1 MDRIRRARY
10 AVTLFACV
18 LVALAAVALAVF
30 CLRPGDAPDDASEP
44 VDEELVAMTN
54 YISREFAADG
64 RDSHFGPCVYAVEE
78 ALRTMTNASR
88 QLIIARYLAKESLS
102 VNYTNANYQM
112 RWRALEAVD
121 SLIFRTY
128 ECLWIAGVD
137 ASERCKF
144 LFDSLLNFKMGAIV
158 TIDDSGKCWA
168 LHNCKAA
175 ASDAL
180 SALPSYFWNWWRRYR
195 PDSSELD
202 NYVSERF
209 REVFGIEYIPFDESN
224 PRYLWGLDGT
234 RWDGKGIEWR

>member
-1 MDRIRRARY
+1 MDRIRRARH
-10 AVTLFACV
+10 AVTPVAV
-18 LVALAAVALAVF
+18 ALVALAVVALAIF
-30 CLRPGDAPDDASEP
+30 CLRPGDAPDEASEP

-144 LFDSLLNFKMGAIV
+144 LFDSLLNF
-158 TIDDSGKCWA
+158 
-168 LHNCKAA
+168 
-175 ASDAL
+175 
-180 SALPSYFWNWWRRYR
+180 R
-195 PDSSELD
+195 
-202 NYVSERF
+202 
-209 REVFGIEYIPFDESN
+209 
-224 PRYLWGLDGT
+224 
-234 RWDGKGIEWR
+234 